1 LSDSI
6 AEIII
11 TAMLSMRM
19 KKKKK
24 KCVSGTEEEVCVC
37 NMYVCVESYLQI
49 SLRRIIDLHI
59 NSEVTALTA
68 TYLSEDEGS
77 YIRETIKKDF
87 EINSWTKIWFM
98 IEDYGVI

>member
-77 YIRETIKKDF
+77 YIRETIK
-87 EINSWTKIWFM
+87 I
-98 IEDYGVI
+98 